1 MPRGRARGYDD
12 QREQILARASKLF
25 ARRGYTATSMNEVA
39 EACGVSKPS
48 LYHYFRDKQQLLL
61 EIAAAH
67 VARLEAL
74 VEEVGA
80 ETHEP
85 EGRVRRLITAFLEVY
100 AGAQAEHRVLTEDV
114 RFLPPADRRRVLDGE
129 RKVVAAFADA
139 IAEARPE
146 LRTHELDKPLTML
159 LFGMMNW
166 MFTWL
171 KPRGELS
178 HADMA
183 PVVADLF
190 FGGLGAVRAPGEPA
204 HPLSAHA
211 QRRHR
216 MPHPAKLVVAIGLA
230 AAATLVNADINVG
243 VTVSA
248 TGPAASLGIPEKN
261 TIALMP
267 QTIGG
272 QKVNYIVLD
281 DASDTTTAVANA
293 SKLITESKV
302 DIVLG
307 STTTPNSLAMIDVA
321 AESQTPMIS
330 MAASST
336 IVEPVDAKRRWIFKT
351 PQNDIMMSLAIATHM
366 QLRGIKTVGFIG
378 FNDAYG
384 EGWFREFSKV
394 ASVKGLTIV
403 ASERYSR
410 TDTSVTGQVLKLV
423 SAKPD
428 AILIAASGTPAVLP
442 QRTLKER
449 GYAGQYYQ
457 THGVANNDFL
467 RVGGKDVEGTY
478 LPAGPVLVAAQL
490 PPNNPV
496 RASALDYI
504 AKYEAANGK
513 GSVSTFGAH
522 AWDAGRLMSAAA
534 AVALKTAQPG
544 TPAFRAALRD
554 ALEKVSEL
562 HGAHGVFNMSPT
574 DHLGLDQRARVMVK
588 IENGT
593 WKYQP

>member
-1 MPRGRARGYDD
+1 M
-12 QREQILARASKLF
+12 
-25 ARRGYTATSMNEVA
+25 
-39 EACGVSKPS
+39 
-48 LYHYFRDKQQLLL
+48 
-61 EIAAAH
+61 
-67 VARLEAL
+67 
-74 VEEVGA
+74 
-80 ETHEP
+80 
-85 EGRVRRLITAFLEVY
+85 
-100 AGAQAEHRVLTEDV
+100 

-139 IAEARPE
+139 IAAARPE

-190 FGGLGAVRAPGEPA
+190 FGGLGAVRAPRRA
-204 HPLSAHA
+204 RAIPLSHHA

-230 AAATLVNADINVG
+230 AAATLANADINVG

-293 SKLITESKV
+293 RKLITESKV

-330 MAASST
+330 MAASAT

-394 ASVKGLTIV
+394 AV
-403 ASERYSR
+403 
-410 TDTSVTGQVLKLV
+410 GQG
-423 SAKPD
+423 PD
-428 AILIAASGTPAVLP
+428 DRR
-442 QRTLKER
+442 QRALLAHRHLGHRPGAEAR
-449 GYAGQYYQ
+449 
-457 THGVANNDFL
+457 
-467 RVGGKDVEGTY
+467 
-478 LPAGPVLVAAQL
+478 
-490 PPNNPV
+490 
-496 RASALDYI
+496 RA
-504 AKYEAANGK
+504 
-513 GSVSTFGAH
+513 
-522 AWDAGRLMSAAA
+522 
-534 AVALKTAQPG
+534 P
-544 TPAFRAALRD
+544 
-554 ALEKVSEL
+554 
-562 HGAHGVFNMSPT
+562 SPT
-574 DHLGLDQRARVMVK
+574 RS
-588 IENGT
+588 
-593 WKYQP
+593 